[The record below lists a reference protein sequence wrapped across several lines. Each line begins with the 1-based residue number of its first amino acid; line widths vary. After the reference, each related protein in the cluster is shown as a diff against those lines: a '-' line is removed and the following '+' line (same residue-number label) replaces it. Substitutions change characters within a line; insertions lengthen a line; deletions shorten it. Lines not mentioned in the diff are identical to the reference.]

1 MSATVDSLGLE
12 TGRTAT
18 VWDEYLRIDTA
29 LSQSFFTSQR
39 AGMPVYLDMDD
50 ESFDNAAISVNLSR
64 EELRTQLVASVRS
77 SLSLDSSRKKVFE
90 IFDAKLRMWKGAY
103 RSASREGDPLP
114 IPPVT
119 ALLAVFTLAAERMGD
134 REFANVH
141 DNAYYPHL
149 TRLLEVPE
157 NDIPRFIASFRASSE
172 SYWDAL
178 RAWLEGVDGN
188 YGLPSAYALSHRFI
202 GLPISQALIRDTERR
217 QLKKM
222 FGDMALPSRTGIS
235 QQDMEISL
243 GQWIALIPSP
253 ASSSLRQLWVKP
265 EARSRIVD
273 IAIGEFDAWDG
284 VSIAL
289 TATGTSQPH
298 QAVTRCLLA
307 IAERTEN
314 FASRIDLAFVLPT
327 SAVGG
332 DSVSVETSDGPI
344 DVTVTSIGSRYSG
357 TTSTSAGLDA
367 ASLLTNVLT
376 VHAGE
381 RHDYVRFP
389 RRVVPFVRDAFANV
403 YIETE
408 RVLVGENIA
417 VLVKDVSALVEQ
429 VRLVLADTARP
440 GFDVKTEANGA
451 PLGWVLFSNLQ
462 ILASPQE
469 SLLSPDL
476 EWLVPRLSTQMTLSG
491 GLRLPGRIARWSAL
505 DQPELSV
512 SSDQSRLLGVTC
524 ILQSLD
530 DVTATVIE
538 LAAPQQAPFVINLSS
553 FGLEL
558 GDYVIT
564 LSSGTT
570 PLQTHTL
577 RLRSSDERDQFSWNK
592 IQQIGHYSDHA
603 LWPIQAS
610 SAQGDLL
617 VDGAFVDAPEV
628 TVSPTDYPSSTG
640 WRTNISGANS
650 RKVLFIDSSGAA
662 ACSTSG
668 AHKTRYPTF
677 TGKPAGRW
685 VFGTCSECGLTKRD
699 PASYRDRLLAR
710 RETAASGRAISA
722 KLPSSLT
729 PLSRDANSWRA
740 AVDAVF
746 YLGTGSSSDLR
757 SIARQIEDSAL
768 FESRFI
774 RSLESLGTIETT
786 RDDNFRVISF
796 EVAATCLAELANGNW
811 LLTGVW
817 SAGSISALEEVIA
830 ALGGSSVTSTLG
842 GPHLTCLSNID
853 GVELAE
859 EREETRVSLVEEAGI
874 GLLSTLPALSVVGKG
889 LPRRPMDFASGAE
902 IFVPASAGWQ
912 PVSSTDRPGT
922 YRTKSAFE
930 ARYFFRD
937 QADVDQG
944 LSARV
949 PFDLAKHLAAQMN
962 DQPLHAYAASSQ
974 QFRVPLGANL
984 PGLYERAA
992 VLCSGE
998 LPTYDRATNSIVYG
1012 SINEPFASALAARL
1026 SR

>member
-1 MSATVDSLGLE
+1 MPVSTDFVGAEAS
-12 TGRTAT
+12 RTAT
-18 VWDEYLRIDTA
+18 GWDHYLRIDNA
-29 LSQSFFTSQR
+29 LSCSFFTAQQ
-39 AGMPVYLDMDD
+39 AGLPVYLDMDD
-50 ESFDNAAISVNLSR
+50 EAFDKAATSVNVSR
-64 EELRTQLVASVRS
+64 EELRTQLVAAVRS

-90 IFDAKLRMWKGAY
+90 VFDWKLSLWKRAY
-103 RSASREGDPLP
+103 RTASRGGEPLP
-114 IPPVT
+114 PPPVT
-119 ALLAVFTLAAERMGD
+119 GLLAVFTLAAERMGA
-134 REFANVH
+134 REFAEDH

-149 TRLLEVPE
+149 TRLLEIPE
-157 NDIPRFIASFRASSE
+157 HDISRFIASFRASSE
-172 SYWDAL
+172 GYWDAL

-222 FGDMALPSRTGIS
+222 FGDMALPHGTGIS

-243 GQWIALIPSP
+243 GQWISLIPSP
-253 ASSSLRQLWVKP
+253 ASSSLRQLWMKP

-284 VSIAL
+284 AVFAS
-289 TATGTSQPH
+289 TTTGAAQPLR
-298 QAVTRCLLA
+298 AAAGCLLA

-314 FASRIDLAFVLPT
+314 FVSKTDLAFVLPA
-327 SAVGG
+327 SAVAGNT
-332 DSVSVETSDGPI
+332 VSVETSDGPV
-344 DVTVTSIGSRYSG
+344 DLAVTPIGSRYSG
-357 TTSTSAGLDA
+357 TTATSAGLDS
-367 ASLLTNVLT
+367 ASLLSNVLT
-376 VHAGE
+376 VRAGD
-381 RHDYVRFP
+381 RHKYVRFP

-408 RVLVGENIA
+408 RILIGENTA
-417 VLVKDVSALVEQ
+417 VLVQDVPSLVDK
-429 VRLVLADTARP
+429 VRLILADTARP
-440 GFDVKTEANGA
+440 GFDVKTEADGA

-469 SLLSPDL
+469 SLLSPDV
-476 EWLVPRLSTQMTLSG
+476 ESLVPRVSTQMTMSG

-512 SSDQSRLLGVTC
+512 SSDQSRLLGVSC
-524 ILQSLD
+524 VLQSLD
-530 DVTATVIE
+530 DEAATVIE
-538 LAAPQQAPFVINLSS
+538 LAAPQQAPFVVDLPS

-564 LSSGTT
+564 LSSGRT

-577 RLRSSDERDQFSWNK
+577 RLRSSEERDQFSWNK

-610 SAQGDLL
+610 LVQGDLL
-617 VDGAFVDAPEV
+617 VDGAFVDASEL
-628 TVSPTDYPSSTG
+628 TISPIAAPRSAG
-640 WRTNISGANS
+640 WRRDISRANR
-650 RKVLFIDSSGAA
+650 RKVLYIDSPGAA

-668 AHKTRYPTF
+668 AHKMRFPTF
-677 TGKPAGRW
+677 TGTPAGRW
-685 VFGTCSECGLTKRD
+685 TFGTCSECGLTKRS
-699 PASYRDRLLAR
+699 PASHRDRLLTR
-710 RETAASGRAISA
+710 HEPAALGRGISA

-729 PLSRDANSWRA
+729 PLSRDAHSWRA

-746 YLGTGSSSDLR
+746 YLGTGSYSDLR

-768 FESRFI
+768 FEARFI

-786 RDDNFRVISF
+786 RDDSFRVISF
-796 EVAATCLAELANGNW
+796 EVAATCFAELANGNW

-817 SAGSISALEEVIA
+817 NAESITDVEGVIA
-830 ALGGSSVTSTLG
+830 ELGGSSHTLTTS
-842 GPHLTCLSNID
+842 GPPLTYLINVESAELSGECD
-853 GVELAE
+853 QADAG
-859 EREETRVSLVEEAGI
+859 LVEEAGI
-874 GLLSTLPALSVVGKG
+874 GLLSTLPPLSVVGEG
-889 LPRRPMDFASGAE
+889 LTRRPMDFAANAE

-912 PVSSTDRPGT
+912 PVSSADRPGT
-922 YRTKSAFE
+922 YRTRSAFD
-930 ARYFFRD
+930 AKYFFRN
-937 QADVDQG
+937 QPDVDQG
-944 LSARV
+944 LAARV
-949 PFDLAKHLAAQMN
+949 PFDLAKHLAAQVN
-962 DQPLHAYAASSQ
+962 EHPLYAHDLSSQ

-998 LPTYDRATNSIVYG
+998 LPMYDRATNSIVYS
-1012 SINEPFASALAARL
+1012 SINERFAGALAARL